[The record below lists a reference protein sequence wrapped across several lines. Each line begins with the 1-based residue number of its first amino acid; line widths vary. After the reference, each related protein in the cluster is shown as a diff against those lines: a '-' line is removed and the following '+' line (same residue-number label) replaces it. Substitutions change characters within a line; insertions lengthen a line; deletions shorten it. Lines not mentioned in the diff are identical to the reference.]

1 MPRRFTQLEEKV
13 EKQIVKKQKRISAY
27 RKEVSRKAAIAN
39 KRIKR
44 LEEKGMTSSPA
55 YQKWLSDGGQKFSVR
70 GKSYN
75 EVQSELAKI
84 NTYLDSA
91 TSSISGSKKVIKQ
104 MMDNIGVKDKDFKK
118 KNFEQVQKETKKFF
132 EIASQI
138 EQYMR
143 TVEDRASSLGYQ
155 KIWEAINKYTRDVDK
170 NILNSERDV
179 SSISSDIIKAMKEI
193 EKSDVNE
200 KIRGE
205 NYSYSVWAELS
216 KD

>member
-1 MPRRFTQLEEKV
+1 MARYEKITNLER
-13 EKQIVKKQKRISAY
+13 KQKAEIERKEKRIKKFRA
-27 RKEVSRKAAIAN
+27 EVSRKAAIAN
-39 KRIKR
+39 KRLDR
-44 LEEKGMTSSPA
+44 LEKSGMTSSPA

-84 NTYLDSA
+84 NSYLDSA
-91 TSSISGSKKVIKQ
+91 TSSITGAKKVIKE
-104 MMDNIGVKDKDFKK
+104 MMVNTGFKDPKFKDFK
-118 KNFEQVQKETKKFF
+118 EIQKESKRFF

-155 KIWEAINKYTRDVDK
+155 KIWQAINRYVQEVDSQ
-170 NILNSERDV
+170 ILSSTSDIEDV
-179 SSISSDIIKAMKEI
+179 SKRVIQSLKIYEEEEYGKVDLG
-193 EKSDVNE
+193 DVKFE
-200 KIRGE
+200 QWSR
-205 NYSYSVWAELS
+205 LS

>member
-1 MPRRFTQLEEKV
+1 MARYEKITNLER
-13 EKQIVKKQKRISAY
+13 KQKKEIENKEKRIKKY
-27 RKEVSRKAAIAN
+27 RAEVSRKAAIAN
-39 KRIKR
+39 KRLAR
-44 LEEKGMTSSPA
+44 LEKSDMSSSPA

-75 EVQSELAKI
+75 EVQSELARI

-91 TSSISGSKKVIKQ
+91 TSSITGAKKVVKE
-104 MMDNIGVKDKDFKK
+104 MMLNTGFKDPKFKDFK
-118 KNFEQVQKETKKFF
+118 EIQKESKRFF

-155 KIWEAINKYTRDVDK
+155 KIWQAINRYVQEVDSQ
-170 NILNSERDV
+170 ILSSTSDIEDV
-179 SSISSDIIKAMKEI
+179 SKRVI
-193 EKSDVNE
+193 ESLKVYEEEEFGKVDLGDV
-200 KIRGE
+200 KFQQWSR
-205 NYSYSVWAELS
+205 LS